1 MSLLTTEQPPPS
13 SPSSVMGSSGVSESK
28 YCPGPCRPGVVPA
41 ARYTELPTQRAT
53 FFRRQVYFIGRRVA
67 GSFMWDFYSGISV
80 RISWNFQSDVKSTL
94 VPILNYPPTL
104 ELLSEERLQSRYI
117 SIVCTHFLSYQHS
130 FFTVCVF
137 VFLAL
142 VAEQLQGRPCSL
154 CV

>member
-94 VPILNYPPTL
+94 VPILNYPLTL